1 MAMYHPLEDVN
12 HCVFRMML
20 LTRDLVAEPT
30 LETFRLMDFYC
41 LFPSALSEIRL
52 PRQYSK
58 YKPVFKAVPPP
69 YELLPNNAALFD
81 KLRHIQNNA
90 LGCLVSLGFFDRAR
104 FLDGVVAPTEQPVP
118 VKIQE
123 KITASPVL
131 IEEWFGFLT
140 KAMPLFPADGPDG
153 WKARTQLDE
162 FRYDAK

>member
-20 LTRDLVAEPT
+20 LTRDLAANPT
-30 LETFRLMDFYC
+30 LETFRIMDFYC

-52 PRQYSK
+52 PRKYLK
-58 YKPVFKAVPPP
+58 YKQIFKEIPPP

-90 LGCLVSLGFFDRAR
+90 MGCLVSLGFFDRAG
-104 FLDGVVAPTEQPVP
+104 FLDGVVAPTTQPLP
-118 VKIQE
+118 LKIQE
-123 KITASPVL
+123 KITTSPL
-131 IEEWFGFLT
+131 LGEEWFGFLT
-140 KAMPLFPADGPDG
+140 EAMPLFPSDGPDG

-162 FRYDAK
+162 FRYDSK